1 LVVSIGGGVG
11 CRSVDGVASWRSGCT
26 AALTAGA
33 VASSSTP
40 ALSREAVVSRPVYQ
54 VKAEFFKTL
63 GHPARIRVL
72 ELLRDGERTVG
83 ELLGEVGLEQSHLSQ
98 QLAVLRRANV
108 IRSHKDGARVLYAVV
123 DPRIFHLLETA
134 KAIISAS
141 LAESDDLLAELALV
155 DFRPST
161 GFRV

>member
-1 LVVSIGGGVG
+1 M
-11 CRSVDGVASWRSGCT
+11 
-26 AALTAGA
+26 
-33 VASSSTP
+33 
-40 ALSREAVVSRPVYQ
+40 SRPIYH

-134 KAIISAS
+134 KAIIFSS
-141 LAESDDLLAELALV
+141 LAESDELLAELALV
-155 DFRPST
+155 DFRPSA
-161 GFRV
+161 GARIERPPRAAHLSR

>member
-1 LVVSIGGGVG
+1 M
-11 CRSVDGVASWRSGCT
+11 
-26 AALTAGA
+26 
-33 VASSSTP
+33 
-40 ALSREAVVSRPVYQ
+40 SRPIYQ

-83 ELLGEVGLEQSHLSQ
+83 ELLGDIGLEQSHLSQ

-108 IRSHKDGARVLYAVV
+108 IRSHKDGARVLYTVV
-123 DPRIFHLLETA
+123 DPRIFQLLETA

-155 DFRPST
+155 DFRPSV
-161 GFRV
+161 GVRVDAPRVSNDRH

>member
-1 LVVSIGGGVG
+1 M
-11 CRSVDGVASWRSGCT
+11 R
-26 AALTAGA
+26 
-33 VASSSTP
+33 
-40 ALSREAVVSRPVYQ
+40 RPVYE

-108 IRSHKDGARVLYAVV
+108 IRSHKDGNRVLYTAV
-123 DPRIFHLLETA
+123 DPRIFQLLETA

-155 DFRPST
+155 NFRPSV
-161 GFRV
+161 GASVDPPQVSDDGN

>member
-1 LVVSIGGGVG
+1 VDCGAIAGAGYPAASAGGV
-11 CRSVDGVASWRSGCT
+11 VAS
-26 AALTAGA
+26 GA
-33 VASSSTP
+33 PPLAI
-40 ALSREAVVSRPVYQ
+40 AFAMSRPIYQ

-83 ELLGEVGLEQSHLSQ
+83 ELLGDVGLEQSHLSQ

-108 IRSHKDGARVLYAVV
+108 IRSHKVGARVLYAVV
-123 DPRIFHLLETA
+123 DPRIFQLLETA

-155 DFRPST
+155 DFRPSP
-161 GFRV
+161 GVGIVAPPSVG